1 MFRVRWVIDSKR
13 FVITILT
20 QVKILTYQASVTI
33 SDYICHAIIATCV
46 MCDILYSRNTKVRS
60 PERDAQI
67 IRGDGLRILPSPPER
82 TGAIKVVTMIV
93 RMYASEL
100 VYELLQLFF
109 ILNS

>member
-1 MFRVRWVIDSKR
+1 MFRGRWVIDSKR
-13 FVITILT
+13 FIITILT

-67 IRGDGLRILPSPPER
+67 IRER
-82 TGAIKVVTMIV
+82 TGAIEVVTMIV

-109 ILNS
+109 ILNA

>member
-13 FVITILT
+13 FIITILT

-67 IRGDGLRILPSPPER
+67 IRER
-82 TGAIKVVTMIV
+82 TGAIEVVTMIV

-109 ILNS
+109 ILNA